1 MTAITF
7 MAFAKPYNLP
17 TILYIGQS
25 GENSEFVR
33 DKGLDI
39 IDHLPAGDDYKEMLR
54 KTLSIW
60 TTDIW
65 KKVIFEDMV
74 L

>member
-1 MTAITF
+1 MNAMTF
-7 MAFAKPYNLP
+7 MAFAKPYNLA
-17 TILYIGQS
+17 TILYIGHS
-25 GENSEFVR
+25 GEDYKLVEH
-33 DKGLDI
+33 KALDI
-39 IDHLPAGDDYKEMLR
+39 IDHLPAGDDYKDMLR

-65 KKVIFEDMV
+65 KKVVFEGMT

>member
-1 MTAITF
+1 MTF
-7 MAFAKPYNLP
+7 MAFAKPYNLV

-25 GENSEFVR
+25 SEDFDLVYH
-33 DKGLDI
+33 KALDI
-39 IDHLPAGDDYKEMLR
+39 IDHLPTGDDYKDILR

-65 KKVIFEDMV
+65 KKVAFEGMT
-74 L
+74 LQ

>member
-1 MTAITF
+1 MNAMTFI
-7 MAFAKPYNLP
+7 AFAKPYNLV
-17 TILYIGQS
+17 TILYVGQS
-25 GENSEFVR
+25 GENFDFVQN
-33 DKGLDI
+33 KALDI
-39 IDHLPAGDDYKEMLR
+39 IDRLPAGDDYKDMLR

-65 KKVIFEDMV
+65 KKVVFEGMV

>member
-1 MTAITF
+1 MTF
-7 MAFAKPYNLP
+7 MAFAKPYNLV

-25 GENSEFVR
+25 GEGYEIVQH
-33 DKGLDI
+33 KALDI
-39 IDHLPAGDDYKEMLR
+39 IDRLPAGDDYKDMLR

-65 KKVIFEDMV
+65 KKVSFEGMI

>member
-1 MTAITF
+1 MSDLTL

-17 TILYIGQS
+17 TVLYIGQN
-25 GENSEFVR
+25 GENLDLVQ
-33 DKGLDI
+33 DKALDI
-39 IDHLPAGDDYKEMLR
+39 INHLIAEDDYKEMLR

-60 TTDIW
+60 TIDIW
-65 KKVIFEDMV
+65 KKVIFEGMI

>member
-1 MTAITF
+1 MNAMTF
-7 MAFAKPYNLP
+7 MAFAKPYNLV
-17 TILYIGQS
+17 TILSIGQS
-25 GENSEFVR
+25 NEVFDLVQNR
-33 DKGLDI
+33 ALDI
-39 IDHLPAGDDYKEMLR
+39 IDHLPAGDDYKDMLR

-65 KKVIFEDMV
+65 QKMVFEGMI

>member
-1 MTAITF
+1 V
-7 MAFAKPYNLP
+7 
-17 TILYIGQS
+17 TILSIGQS
-25 GENSEFVR
+25 G
-33 DKGLDI
+33 KGYDLVEHKALDI
-39 IDHLPAGDDYKEMLR
+39 IDHLPAGDDYKDVLR

-65 KKVIFEDMV
+65 KKVSFEGMI